1 MNGWFNP
8 DNWLDLASQ
17 ILLVVGGLAIA
28 VVPSWLATRRNHDA
42 IKAVD
47 AKADAIVG
55 QVVNG
60 HAGKPALR
68 VDIDVIRE
76 ELSGIRDEM
85 RGGFAALRGDIS
97 EERLAR
103 RAGDDASRDEIDRHH
118 PPAVYED

>member
-8 DNWLDLASQ
+8 DSWLDLLSQ
-17 ILLVVGGLAIA
+17 VLLVIGGLSIA

-76 ELSGIRDEM
+76 ELGGIRDEM

-103 RAGDDASRDEIDRHH
+103 RAGDDAIRDEIDRRS
-118 PPAVYED
+118 A

>member
-17 ILLVVGGLAIA
+17 VLLVIGGLSIA
-28 VVPSWLATRRNHDA
+28 VIPSWLATRRNHDA

-47 AKADAIVG
+47 AKAEAIVG

-85 RGGFAALRGDIS
+85 RGGFAALRGDIT

-103 RAGDDASRDEIDRHH
+103 RTGDESIRAEIKRHH
-118 PPAVYED
+118 PPS

>member
-1 MNGWFNP
+1 MQSWT
-8 DNWLDLASQ
+8 DASDWLDLLDHGL
-17 ILLVVGGLAIA
+17 IGLVLICVA
-28 VVPSWLATRRNHDA
+28 VIPALINARSVRRNHA
-42 IKAVD
+42 TIAAVD

-85 RGGFAALRGDIS
+85 RGGFTALRGDLT

-103 RAGDDASRDEIDRHH
+103 RNGDESIRAEIERHH
-118 PPAVYED
+118 PPT

>member
-8 DNWLDLASQ
+8 DSWLDLLSQ
-17 ILLVVGGLAIA
+17 VLLVIGGLSIA

-68 VDIDVIRE
+68 VDIDMIRE
-76 ELSGIRDEM
+76 ELGGIRDEM

-103 RAGDDASRDEIDRHH
+103 RAGDDAIRDEIDRRS
-118 PPAVYED
+118 A